1 MDYNKL
7 TKEQLIDLLKET
19 QIKLEE
25 VEGQFAYECECNKQL
40 VEIQNKLESY
50 ENADRQDVLEEIKY
64 REQMNDEK
72 YNFTD
77 EEIDRIVSLYKEY
90 LGEDTTWNTLLNR
103 AINDILKERNT
114 TYEVHILNKD
124 GTTKDRYDFK
134 KFNDAIEY
142 YNTIDTDKELVR
154 NIADEDFDTLYGYYT
169 DNECYGIKTI
179 NYINKEEE

>member
-7 TKEQLIDLLKET
+7 TKAELIRELQARDD
-19 QIKLEE
+19 
-25 VEGQFAYECECNKQL
+25 
-40 VEIQNKLESY
+40 
-50 ENADRQDVLEEIKY
+50 ADRQDVLDEIEYKEE
-64 REQMNDEK
+64 MDNTK
-72 YNFTD
+72 YNFTN
-77 EEIDRIVSLYKEY
+77 EEINKIIKLYKEY

-154 NIADEDFDTLYGYYT
+154 NIADEDFDTLYRYYT
-169 DNECYGIKTI
+169 DDEGYGVKTI
-179 NYINKEEE
+179 NYKYMEED

>member
-7 TKEQLIDLLKET
+7 TKAELIRELQARDD
-19 QIKLEE
+19 
-25 VEGQFAYECECNKQL
+25 
-40 VEIQNKLESY
+40 
-50 ENADRQDVLEEIKY
+50 ADRQDVLDEIKY
-64 REQMNDEK
+64 KEKMDNTK
-72 YNFTD
+72 YNFTN
-77 EEIDRIVSLYKEY
+77 EEINKIIKLYKEY

-142 YNTIDTDKELVR
+142 YNTLNTDKELVK

-169 DNECYGIKTI
+169 DDEGYGTKTI
-179 NYINKEEE
+179 NYRYKEEE

>member
-7 TKEQLIDLLKET
+7 TKAELIRELQARDD
-19 QIKLEE
+19 
-25 VEGQFAYECECNKQL
+25 
-40 VEIQNKLESY
+40 
-50 ENADRQDVLEEIKY
+50 ADRQDVLNEIKY
-64 REQMNDEK
+64 KEEMDNTK
-72 YNFTD
+72 YNFAN
-77 EEIDRIVSLYKEY
+77 EEINKIIKLYKEY

-103 AINDILKERNT
+103 AINDILRERNT

-179 NYINKEEE
+179 NYRYKEEE

>member
-7 TKEQLIDLLKET
+7 TKAELIRELQARDD
-19 QIKLEE
+19 
-25 VEGQFAYECECNKQL
+25 
-40 VEIQNKLESY
+40 
-50 ENADRQDVLEEIKY
+50 ADRQDVLDEIKY
-64 REQMNDEK
+64 KEKMDNTK
-72 YNFTD
+72 YNFAN
-77 EEIDRIVSLYKEY
+77 EEINKIIKLYKEY

-103 AINDILKERNT
+103 AININDILRERNA

>member
-7 TKEQLIDLLKET
+7 TKAELIRELQARDD
-19 QIKLEE
+19 
-25 VEGQFAYECECNKQL
+25 
-40 VEIQNKLESY
+40 
-50 ENADRQDVLEEIKY
+50 ADRQDVLYEIK
-64 REQMNDEK
+64 RKEEWTGEK
-72 YNFTD
+72 YNFSD
-77 EEIDRIVSLYKEY
+77 IEIDRIIKLYKMY
-90 LGEDTTWNTLLNR
+90 WRNDTTWNDLIEK
-103 AINDILKERNT
+103 AINNVLDDRNT
-114 TYEVHILNKD
+114 RYEVHILNKD